1 MKKIKKSSTPMVSVS
16 LICYNQEKYISKA
29 IDSVLMQKT
38 KFDYEIV
45 LSDDCSTDD
54 TAEICKKYA
63 EKYPDIIRLIKRDKN
78 IGGVRNYLEN
88 YKLCKG
94 KYISY
99 LEGDDFFVDPYKLQK
114 QVDFLEI
121 PMDICLC

>member
-45 LSDDCSTDD
+45 LSDDQQMTQQR
-54 TAEICKKYA
+54 YA
-63 EKYPDIIRLIKRDKN
+63 KNMQKN
-78 IGGVRNYLEN
+78 ILI
-88 YKLCKG
+88 L
-94 KYISY
+94 
-99 LEGDDFFVDPYKLQK
+99 LD
-114 QVDFLEI
+114 
-121 PMDICLC
+121 